1 MIGMRGLG
9 YGWSVIFK
17 GNSMKKTTIH
27 VKRKNSSKAVDEEF
41 ENLPPRAKKLIE
53 ELCAETHL
61 SKEIIMALSRALYRA
76 MKAQQETDDKMS
88 KK

>member
-1 MIGMRGLG
+1 MRDEQPKC
-9 YGWSVIFK
+9 VK
-17 GNSMKKTTIH
+17 QTTI
-27 VKRKNSSKAVDEEF
+27 KRKNSSKAGDTEF

-53 ELCAETHL
+53 ELCAESNL

-76 MKAQQETDDKMS
+76 MKAQQQKGDKMS